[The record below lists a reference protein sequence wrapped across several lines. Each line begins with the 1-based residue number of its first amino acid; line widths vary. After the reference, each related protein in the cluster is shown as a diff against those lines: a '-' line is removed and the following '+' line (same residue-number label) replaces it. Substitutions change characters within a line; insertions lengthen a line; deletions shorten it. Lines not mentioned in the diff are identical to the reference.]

1 MAEPCGDGVI
11 GAAIAHQRQR
21 TDPPRALVAGVV
33 GDCGKA
39 LKNRTIPFQ
48 AVADRLVVATQLF
61 RPSLGAAG
69 FKMRVEIIE
78 VPEPWHR
85 HQEVP
90 AAIADDPLD
99 LALVVPLAGAAKAVL
114 EQVMG
119 S

>member
-1 MAEPCGDGVI
+1 MYPVNL
-11 GAAIAHQRQR
+11 
-21 TDPPRALVAGVV
+21 TKP
-33 GDCGKA
+33 GKA

-48 AVADRLVVATQLF
+48 AFADRLVVATQLF

-99 LALVVPLAGAAKAVL
+99 LALVVRVNGGAKRDHLGGVRRDHLAAAGL
-114 EQVMG
+114 
-119 S
+119 SP